1 MENSIDFNPSL
12 IYNQPSESTYTSFP
26 DFLNFIPNIK
36 LSDKIVFGKVKSLSN
51 TERGCYAT
59 NEYLSSLLGISK
71 RAVTASITKWEK
83 LGVFSRKNIRFYKN
97 GMVIGERRHLYYQK
111 TSPILIEAK
120 AKYRKFLTKST
131 MYDMDIVGY
140 TTEEICNN
148 SGVQN
153 LLTPHAES
161 ANPPCKKCE
170 QHNNKNKIKNKSFLS
185 EKGNFDSLRSSSFP
199 MSPEES
205 SLQETIVVHP
215 LLKGNKKKRTKLA
228 LSPPSASTIK
238 ESVDSKKKLVG
249 LKKKQ
254 DKDKPLPKSLDQA
267 APVTK
272 VVSTPG
278 IPKIKN
284 GNKIDRSKFKPGVV
298 EIEKKLEDP
307 IALYGKY
314 WNWAKDVLDLWISL
328 SKGHALP
335 TPSTKYHPVY
345 RKTIAHELKLGASQ
359 SVLET
364 AIRNYHKA
372 LEDPGTIFGAKT
384 VTKSNV
390 LKELTR
396 MNPTKFFKCLCDDR
410 KRELEKITTVNL
422 KPLLLHKK
430 PYRLFLGDYKKD
442 VLTKILYIT
451 KVKTKHKELVQKAI
465 EVFDRLNPGIEVP
478 GYKIDQTIKYAL
490 EYWNSLLQNKTFV
503 ITDRFLSEKIWDANN
518 RHLFDNNLLGVEN
531 AIGDPNDMSGPLYL
545 LDLARA
551 TAEDRPA
558 LIEKIHAKFF
568 FDSCVFDYMR
578 KNDMINFDF

>member
-1 MENSIDFNPSL
+1 MKKNISYAEHCKVVVENYHSAKERRFQKLDYLMSNSIGHNEHVILEFLLKQYFYFKKTKQLQND
-12 IYNQPSESTYTSFP
+12 ESFYSTVDDMSFYTGGF
-26 DFLNFIPNIK
+26 
-36 LSDKIVFGKVKSLSN
+36 
-51 TERGCYAT
+51 TERQQR
-59 NEYLSSLLGISK
+59 S
-71 RAVTASITKWEK
+71 SITKLKQMGFITTKLKGVPAKRHFVINMEK
-83 LGVFSRKNIRFYKN
+83 YF
-97 GMVIGERRHLYYQK
+97 E
-111 TSPILIEAK
+111 LIEFVK
-120 AKYRKFLTKST
+120 EHYVLEETNLTKK
-131 MYDMDIVGY
+131 
-140 TTEEICNN
+140 EL
-148 SGVQN
+148 QN
-153 LLTPHAES
+153 LL
-161 ANPPCKKCE
+161 
-170 QHNNKNKIKNKSFLS
+170 QKNKFRSDIMQDLDPEKSEISYNKENKERDVNAFLS